1 MWTLLGVIQAITK
14 FYSGDHMLIA
24 NLLEFH
30 LILSALFLLRFN
42 QVAKKQT
49 SSVEPK
55 KRQNISVEKV
65 VHEVQLILQ
74 LRENKLVRLVIIF
87 IYLNFNKNILFTLC
101 TRTRV
106 VVLFGLFASRKFCEI
121 LILQIVGVCSFN

>member
-1 MWTLLGVIQAITK
+1 
-14 FYSGDHMLIA
+14 MLIA

-49 SSVEPK
+49 SSMESK